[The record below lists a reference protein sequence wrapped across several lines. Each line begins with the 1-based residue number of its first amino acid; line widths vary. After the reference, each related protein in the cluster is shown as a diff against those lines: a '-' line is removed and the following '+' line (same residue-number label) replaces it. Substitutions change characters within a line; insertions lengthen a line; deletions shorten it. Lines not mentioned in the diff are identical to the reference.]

1 MSNKTANTSAETIDV
16 RELEDDTQNVYLA
29 VNVISKRANQLS
41 TKLKEEIKNRLEPY
55 ESDGD
60 SLEEIHENRE
70 QMEISLMFIPIG
82 IPSWLYGILFVGY
95 SIYGMR
101 AQNDN
106 IGHEAHLG
114 GALAGMLVALLFVPD
129 AWEYNKL
136 IISGV
141 FGATAVFTYV
151 FVKKPDLFR

>member
-16 RELEDDTQNVYLA
+16 RGLEDDTQNIYLA

-70 QMEISLMFIPIG
+70 QMEISLMFERQPK
-82 IPSWLYGILFVGY
+82 PTLKATRELLDDE
-95 SIYGMR
+95 IYWR
-101 AQNDN
+101 LPQ
-106 IGHEAHLG
+106 
-114 GALAGMLVALLFVPD
+114 AGDLLPG
-129 AWEYNKL
+129 E
-136 IISGV
+136 
-141 FGATAVFTYV
+141 
-151 FVKKPDLFR
+151 

>member
-16 RELEDDTQNVYLA
+16 RGLEDDTQNVYLA

-70 QMEISLMFIPIG
+70 QMEISLMFERQPK
-82 IPSWLYGILFVGY
+82 PTLQATRELLDDE
-95 SIYGMR
+95 IYWR
-101 AQNDN
+101 LPQ
-106 IGHEAHLG
+106 
-114 GALAGMLVALLFVPD
+114 AGDLLPG
-129 AWEYNKL
+129 E
-136 IISGV
+136 
-141 FGATAVFTYV
+141 
-151 FVKKPDLFR
+151 